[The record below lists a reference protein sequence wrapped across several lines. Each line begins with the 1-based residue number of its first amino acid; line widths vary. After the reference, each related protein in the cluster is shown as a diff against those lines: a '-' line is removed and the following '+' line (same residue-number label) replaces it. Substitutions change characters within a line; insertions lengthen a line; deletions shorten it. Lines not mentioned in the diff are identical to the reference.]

1 MSSEKELTTIPVA
14 PLKLI
19 VMESCAALGKKV
31 DDYIVQF
38 RKRKALNSM
47 DTLKIPT
54 S

>member
-31 DDYIVQF
+31 DDYIVQ
-38 RKRKALNSM
+38 
-47 DTLKIPT
+47 
-54 S
+54 